1 MSSPDY
7 IQRQINEAFEA
18 HTPLDIRVVW
28 DGFSDFNETSF
39 KVLFEGVDTGLI
51 LLDSDDDYS
60 IEILMHT
67 SPNTLENI
75 MEASSYEEVAR
86 EVTEIV
92 EIEFADIIE
101 ERNA

>member
-28 DGFSDFNETSF
+28 DGFWDEDTTF
-39 KVLFEGVDTGLI
+39 KVLFEGVDTGLH
-51 LLDSDDDYS
+51 LLDSSDDYY
-60 IEILMHT
+60 IEILTQT
-67 SPNTLENI
+67 SPNTLETVTD
-75 MEASSYEEVAR
+75 ASSYEEVAR

-92 EIEFADIIE
+92 KNEFADIIE